1 MGVRRGMT
9 MLETFFANTQVFEGL
24 ACTSWSSEQQF
35 FATVSGYRTIRAP
48 GAKPSPIVQ
57 S

>member
-1 MGVRRGMT
+1 